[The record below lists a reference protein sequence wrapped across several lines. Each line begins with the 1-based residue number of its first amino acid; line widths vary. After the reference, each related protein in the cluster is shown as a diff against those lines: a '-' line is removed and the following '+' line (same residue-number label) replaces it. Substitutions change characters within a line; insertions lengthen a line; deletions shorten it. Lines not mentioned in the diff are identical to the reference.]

1 MLATSGMS
9 ALFVGVP
16 AQQGDAPPADL
27 PASMHGA
34 VETQA
39 LTVGVG
45 ALSLLVDPGTAY
57 AYTTIDRDDY
67 GAGSVSYTMTARGA
81 NLNLGTIALAVLWAA
96 PACDPEPNLQCVL
109 SGGTGGPNTGLHEA
123 GGFPAYAE
131 ALYPPPPE
139 GPSREAVYKCVVNK
153 DAAGGGFTDG
163 AAQEICKQNNSIP
176 MTAWAE
182 ATGSK
187 YRSFGFSRAAG
198 FETEAIKVGVSES
211 KSEVKHAGGG
221 KVLSEGL
228 STLEDISIAGG
239 QIRIASSA
247 ATGRVF
253 TGAGDPG
260 ERSAACTFTGL
271 TIGGEPV
278 SAGELNSGEAKP
290 LLDGVEQA
298 TGFRVEIF
306 PPSAPVTEVREGG
319 KHVAECTGL
328 RVNITDVRT
337 GSPVPVCAPPTAP
350 EVPQCVPGL
359 GNRLEFTFGR
369 ISVQESVNQFA
380 SALGGSELG
389 SALGELA
396 VLPESSTAPAGGAE
410 VLGEQFAVPSE
421 VSGPGGAGGTGVGSA
436 SPSPGGG
443 PAVDFG
449 DGQTASGP
457 TIPLEGKDLAA
468 IGGLTA
474 AAGVAIIGAVLLLI
488 GVVRS
493 LATGAPV
500 RIPGL

>member
-1 MLATSGMS
+1 
-9 ALFVGVP
+9 
-16 AQQGDAPPADL
+16 
-27 PASMHGA
+27 MHGA

-57 AYTTIDRDDY
+57 AYTTVDRDDY
-67 GAGSVSYTMTARGA
+67 GGGSVSYTMTARGA

-96 PACDPEPNLQCVL
+96 PACEPEPNAQCVL

-123 GGFPAYAE
+123 GGFPLYAE

-139 GPSREAVYKCVVNK
+139 DSGQPSRETVYKCVVNK
-153 DAAGGGFTDG
+153 EAAGGGPTDG
-163 AAQEICKQNNSIP
+163 AAQDVCKGSDAIP
-176 MTAWAE
+176 MSAWAE
-182 ATGSK
+182 AIGST

-198 FETEAIKVGVSES
+198 FDVPDVIKVAGSES
-211 KSEVKHAGGG
+211 RSEVKHAGGG
-221 KVLSEGL
+221 KVLSEGI
-228 STLEDISIAGG
+228 STVEDISIAGG
-239 QIRIASSA
+239 QIRIASSS

-260 ERSAACTFTGL
+260 ERSASCTFTGL

-278 SAGELNSGEAKP
+278 SMGELQAGEAQP

-306 PPSAPVTEVREGG
+306 PPAPAVTEVREGG

-328 RVNITDVRT
+328 RVNITDVRS
-337 GSPVPVCAPPTAP
+337 GSPVPVCAPPVDP
-350 EVPQCVPGL
+350 SVPQCVPGL
-359 GNRLEFTFGR
+359 GNRFEFTFGK

-380 SALGGSELG
+380 SGLGGSDLG

-396 VLPESSTAPAGGAE
+396 VLPESSAAPDGGAE
-410 VLGEQFAVPSE
+410 VLGEQFSAPVGDTGVAAPLEKGSAA
-421 VSGPGGAGGTGVGSA
+421 SGGGGAPT
-436 SPSPGGG
+436 
-443 PAVDFG
+443 VDFG
-449 DGQTASGP
+449 GGEAAGGPVLASD
-457 TIPLEGKDLAA
+457 GKDLAA

-474 AAGVAIIGAVLLLI
+474 AAGVAIIWSVLLLI

-493 LATGAPV
+493 LATGEPV